1 MAGVATAFVA
11 VALVASAWSS
21 SGATTAPASQAPATA
36 APASAAPASAA
47 PASAA
52 PASAAPASAAA
63 QASNA
68 APAVAVP
75 ASPGNLG
82 TLAFIP
88 GQLSNPSQAY
98 SWEMIQKHAAEYGF
112 QPTVLDGG
120 GNIQTQTQQISAAVA
135 QKVKA
140 MLVNPNDAQGVVPAL
155 TSARQA
161 GVCVSISMAKA
172 ADNTEPS
179 WDSWVSVD
187 DVQGGETAATAI
199 ASAFPNGATGVE
211 IGGQAGHPAAIDRH
225 NGFTQGIQGRNIT
238 VLDYQNPQQWD
249 AAQAQAIAENLITKY
264 GDKIQFIFVHWDGGA
279 TGVLNALKA
288 RNMTDVMVIGID
300 GNKAA
305 FTNIANWPHY
315 ISIQQNVETIMELE
329 LQQMYNCVTKNNAL
343 QGPNVVPF
351 NVLTNANISQYT
363 APGW

>member
-1 MAGVATAFVA
+1 MDRNRVKLAALLTVGVM
-11 VALVASAWSS
+11 LVSACS
-21 SGATTAPASQAPATA
+21 SGSSPTP
-36 APASAAPASAA
+36 SAAPASAA
-47 PASAA
+47 PASA
-52 PASAAPASAAA
+52 SAAASTSAASAAA
-63 QASNA
+63 SAGTSDA
-68 APAVAVP
+68 APSIAAP

-88 GQLSNPSQAY
+88 GQLSNPSQTY
-98 SWEMIQKHAAEYGF
+98 SWEMIQKHAAAYGF
-112 QPTVLDGG
+112 SPIVLDGG
-120 GNIQTQTQQISAAVA
+120 GNIQTQTQQIAAAVA

-140 MLVNPNDAQGVVPAL
+140 ILVNPNDAQGVVPAL

-172 ADNTEPS
+172 ADNTQPS

-187 DVQGGETAATAI
+187 DVQGGETAAKAI
-199 ASAFPNGATGVE
+199 INYFPNGASGVE

-225 NGFTQGIQGRNIT
+225 NGFTQGIQGKNIT

-249 AAQAQAIAENLITKY
+249 AAQAQAIAENMITKY
-264 GDKIQFIFVHWDGGA
+264 GNKIQFIFVHWDGGA

-288 RNMTDVMVIGID
+288 ANMTNVLVIGID

-305 FTNIANWPHY
+305 FTNIATWPHY
-315 ISIQQNVETIMELE
+315 ISIQQNVETIMQVE
-329 LQQMYNCVTKNNAL
+329 LQQMYNCVTKNGNL

-351 NVLTNANISQYT
+351 NVLTNSNISQYT